1 MGTILTTAA
10 ETCSSGW
17 GTDMRQVEIIKT
29 IGNGRALIVH
39 SETDDGQPV
48 QHITLSTDR
57 PLSLVDD
64 ADKDQGTIYA

>member
-1 MGTILTTAA
+1 
-10 ETCSSGW
+10 
-17 GTDMRQVEIIKT
+17 MRQVEIIKT

-64 ADKDQGTIYA
+64 ADKDQGYIYA